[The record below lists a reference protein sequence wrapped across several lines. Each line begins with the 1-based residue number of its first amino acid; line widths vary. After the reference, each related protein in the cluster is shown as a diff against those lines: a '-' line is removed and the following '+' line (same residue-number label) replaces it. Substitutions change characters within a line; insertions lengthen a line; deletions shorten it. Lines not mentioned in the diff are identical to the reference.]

1 MKVVILRVA
10 KGNVSWADEATA
22 VYLNRIQRHWKVS
35 EAKLKLAPKG
45 EVKKRRKIESA
56 QIKSFLGVRDRLILL
71 EERGEQASTETLASW
86 LEMAMNMGT
95 QRLVFAIGGPFGHD
109 ESLHPQAWKKLG
121 LSKMVLNHEVAR
133 VVLAEQLYRASTI
146 IYGGQYHH

>member
-1 MKVVILRVA
+1 M
-10 KGNVSWADEATA
+10 
-22 VYLNRIQRHWKVS
+22 
-35 EAKLKLAPKG
+35 KLAPKG
-45 EVKKRRKIESA
+45 DIQKRRKMESA
-56 QIKSFLGVRDRLILL
+56 QLSSFLSDRDRLILV
-71 EERGEQASTETLASW
+71 EERGEQASTEVLASW

-109 ESLHPQAWKKLG
+109 ASLYPKAWKQLA
-121 LSKMVLNHEVAR
+121 LSKMVLNHEIAR